1 MIKVVAIRKTRVY
14 HIGTL
19 INGRI
24 EMAKLVDVGAEN
36 EIAEGTMK
44 SVSVEGQEV
53 LLARTKEYFHAVGN
67 ICPHLKGRLSEGTLD
82 GTIVTCPRHGSQF
95 DVRTGENIRW
105 LKGTGVVSGIAKL
118 VKPPHSIKSYRIEVK
133 EGRILVE
140 IP

>member
-1 MIKVVAIRKTRVY
+1 
-14 HIGTL
+14 
-19 INGRI
+19 
-24 EMAKLVDVGAEN
+24 MAKLVDVGVEN

-53 LLARTKEYFHAVGN
+53 LLARTKNGYHAIGN

-82 GTIVTCPRHGSQF
+82 GTIVPCPRHGSQF

-118 VKPPHSIKSYRIEVK
+118 VKPPHSLKSYRIEAK
-133 EGRILVE
+133 EGRIFIE
-140 IP
+140 AP

>member
-1 MIKVVAIRKTRVY
+1 
-14 HIGTL
+14 
-19 INGRI
+19 
-24 EMAKLVDVGAEN
+24 MAKLVDVGAEN

-53 LLARTKEYFHAVGN
+53 LLARTKEDFHAVGN
-67 ICPHLKGRLSEGTLD
+67 ICPHLKGRLSEGILD

-95 DVRTGENIRW
+95 DVRTGENVRW
-105 LKGTGVVSGIAKL
+105 LKGSGVVSGIAKL